1 MNYLAHLS
9 LSPLDSHSLTGNL
22 MGDFMKGVDMDALPA
37 GIQQGI
43 TNHRTIDKLTDNH
56 PAVLA
61 LKPLF
66 SERYRRFS
74 GIIIDISFDYFLTK
88 HWALFHDSVIKAY
101 IDDCYQGLLAG
112 REHMPPRMLRTVE
125 HMVDQ
130 NWLSGYTELDQ
141 VAYALDRVAQR
152 IRFRNRF
159 EDAGAEVERHYD
171 ALEQAFL
178 VVYPVLQAHANSQ
191 A

>member
-9 LSPLDSHSLTGNL
+9 LSPPDPHSLTGNL

-37 GIQQGI
+37 GIQRGI
-43 TNHRTIDKLTDNH
+43 TNHRAIDKLTDSH

-66 SERYRRFS
+66 DERYRRFS

-88 HWALFHDSVIKAY
+88 HWSLFHAAPVREH
-101 IDDCYQGLLAG
+101 IDHCYQGLLAG
-112 REHMPPRMLRTVE
+112 REYMPPRMLTTVE
-125 HMVDQ
+125 RMVGQD
-130 NWLSGYTELDQ
+130 WLSGYTGLGQ
-141 VAYALDRVAQR
+141 VAFALDRVAQR

-159 EDAGAEVERHYD
+159 EGAGAEVERHYD
-171 ALEQAFL
+171 GLEQAFL
-178 VVYPVLQAHANSQ
+178 VLYPVLQANTEPQ